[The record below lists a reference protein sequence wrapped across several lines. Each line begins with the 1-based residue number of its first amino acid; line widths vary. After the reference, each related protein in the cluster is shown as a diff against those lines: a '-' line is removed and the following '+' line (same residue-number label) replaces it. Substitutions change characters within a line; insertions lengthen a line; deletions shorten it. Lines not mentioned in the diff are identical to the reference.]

1 MVSLINAIPGME
13 LVREVDQ
20 ANQLESTITESM
32 PDLAVV
38 DIDGEEDELLTQ
50 IERIKQNTKTSLLVI
65 SNVQNKEFIQQLLA
79 SGVKGILT
87 KDCSEEELTNGL
99 ITVSKGSRFFCNT
112 VLDIVIQG
120 ETEEEDNEPANL
132 SKREFQVLELITKG
146 KTTAQIAIDL
156 HVSIHTINSH
166 RKNILK
172 KLSLSSPAELIVYA
186 IESGLVKAG

>member
-1 MVSLINAIPGME
+1 MVSLIKSIPGME

-20 ANQLESTITESM
+20 ASQFESTVTESM

-38 DIDGEEDELLTQ
+38 DVHGKEDELLTQ
-50 IERIKQNTKTSLLVI
+50 IERIKQNTKTSFLVI
-65 SNVQNKEFIQQLLA
+65 SNDQNKEFIQQLLA

-87 KDCSEEELTNGL
+87 KDCSEEEITNGL
-99 ITVSKGSRFFCNT
+99 IAVSKGSRFFCNT
-112 VLDIVIQG
+112 VLDMVIEG

-132 SKREFQVLELITKG
+132 SKREFQVLELITQG

-172 KLSLSSPAELIVYA
+172 KLSLSSPAKLIVYA